1 MIIYGSGDGVENVY
15 FKYQYINGRMHLL
28 LARHTPRAG
37 LLVEALRASPH
48 QAGGGARAT
57 TRSGRRGGVG
67 SRVRRGRGGRRGG
80 SRLQAAVRLAAYRDG
95 LLQATLQ
102 LVKLLMDP
110 RELLVAVCSRRRPLR
125 PRGQP
130 RRVASAA
137 AQRRRGGSSRR
148 PRPARAGRTCRAEWL
163 VARGARRVARLVRVR
178 IRVRLRLGL
187 E

>member
-1 MIIYGSGDGVENVY
+1 MNR
-15 FKYQYINGRMHLL
+15 RMHLL
-28 LARHTPRAG
+28 LARDTPRAG

-57 TRSGRRGGVG
+57 TRRGRRGGVE
-67 SRVRRGRGGRRGG
+67 SRVRRGRRGRGGRRGG

-102 LVKLLMDP
+102 LVELLMDP
-110 RELLVAVCSRRRPLR
+110 RELLVAVCSRRRPLRPLRPLR

-163 VARGARRVARLVRVR
+163 VARGARRVARLFRVR
-178 IRVRLRLGL
+178 IRLGL
-187 E
+187 G

>member
-1 MIIYGSGDGVENVY
+1 MKG
-15 FKYQYINGRMHLL
+15 QMHLL
-28 LARHTPRAG
+28 LARDTPRAG

-57 TRSGRRGGVG
+57 TRRGRRGGVG

-110 RELLVAVCSRRRPLR
+110 RELLVAVCSRRRPLS
-125 PRGQP
+125 G
-130 RRVASAA
+130 VASAA

-148 PRPARAGRTCRAEWL
+148 PRPARAGRTCRAQWL
-163 VARGARRVARLVRVR
+163 VARGARRVARL
-178 IRVRLRLGL
+178 IDG
-187 E
+187 